1 MQLNQLPKHSSK
13 KSKRLGRGYGSG
25 KGGHTATRGQKGQKS
40 RSKIP
45 IWFEGG
51 QLPFI
56 RRLPFIKGKN
66 RFKSLTHTT
75 VINIS
80 DLKVFKKDQI
90 VDNISLHKQGLVNL
104 KESQGRI
111 KILGRGKLE
120 KPLTIK
126 VVTSKQA
133 EEKIKKA
140 GGQVLRQSKEKV
152 VLGTEKTPKK

>member
-1 MQLNQLPKHSSK
+1 MQLNQLPSHISK
-13 KSKRLGRGYGSG
+13 KSKRVGRGYGSG

-40 RSKIP
+40 RSKVP

-56 RRLPFIKGKN
+56 RRLPFIKGKS

-80 DLKVFKKDQI
+80 DLKIFKKDQI
-90 VDNISLHKQGLVNL
+90 VDNVSLHKKGLINL
-104 KESQGRI
+104 KESQGRV

-120 KPLTIK
+120 KSLTIK
-126 VVTSKQA
+126 IVTSKQA

-140 GGQVLRQSKEKV
+140 GGKV
-152 VLGTEKTPKK
+152 VLETEKTPKK

>member
-1 MQLNQLPKHSSK
+1 MQLNQLPNHTSK

-75 VINIS
+75 VINVA

-90 VDNISLHKQGLVNL
+90 VDNVSLHKTGLVNL

-111 KILGRGKLE
+111 KILGRGKIE
-120 KPLTIK
+120 KALTIK
-126 VVTSKQA
+126 VITSKQA

-140 GGQVLRQSKEKV
+140 GGKV
-152 VLGTEKTPKK
+152 VLETGTKPEK

>member
-1 MQLNQLPKHSSK
+1 MQLNQLPSHISK
-13 KSKRLGRGYGSG
+13 KSKRVGRGYGSG

-40 RSKIP
+40 RSKVP

-66 RFKSLTHTT
+66 RFKSLIHTT
-75 VINIS
+75 VINLS
-80 DLKVFKKDQI
+80 DLKGFSKDQI
-90 VDNISLHKQGLVNL
+90 VDNLSLHKKGLVNL
-104 KESQGRI
+104 KESQGRV

-120 KPLTIK
+120 KSLTIK

-140 GGQVLRQSKEKV
+140 GGKV
-152 VLGTEKTPKK
+152 VLETEKTPKK

>member
-1 MQLNQLPKHSSK
+1 MQLNQLPKYSSK
-13 KSKRLGRGYGSG
+13 KSKRVGRGYGSG

-66 RFKSLTHTT
+66 RFKSLTNTT
-75 VINIS
+75 VINVA
-80 DLKVFKKDQI
+80 DLEGFKKDQI
-90 VDNISLHKQGLVNL
+90 VDNIALHKRGLINL

-111 KILGRGKLE
+111 KVLGRGKLT
-120 KPLTIK
+120 KALK
-126 VVTSKQA
+126 VKLITSKQA
-133 EEKIKKA
+133 ESKIKKA
-140 GGQVLRQSKEKV
+140 GGEVLIQSKKKADLETGK
-152 VLGTEKTPKK
+152 KPKK

>member
-1 MQLNQLPKHSSK
+1 MKLNQLPSHSSK

-25 KGGHTATRGQKGQKS
+25 KGGHTSSRGQKGQKS

-66 RFKSLTHTT
+66 RFKSLTNTT
-75 VINIS
+75 VLNVS
-80 DLKVFKKDQI
+80 DLKVFNKDAQ
-90 VDNISLHKQGLVNL
+90 VDNVSLLKMGLINQ

-111 KILGRGKLE
+111 KILGRGKIE
-120 KPLTIK
+120 KALTIK
-126 VVTSKQA
+126 VITSNQA
-133 EEKIKKA
+133 AEKINKA
-140 GGQVLRQSKEKV
+140 GGKV
-152 VLGTEKTPKK
+152 ISETIKTPKK

>member
-1 MQLNQLPKHSSK
+1 MKLDQLPSHSSK

-25 KGGHTATRGQKGQKS
+25 KGGHTSSRGQKGQKS

-66 RFKSLTHTT
+66 RFKSLTNTT
-75 VINIS
+75 VLNVS
-80 DLKVFKKDQI
+80 DLKVFNKDAQ
-90 VDNISLHKQGLVNL
+90 VDNVSLLKMGLINQ

-111 KILGRGKLE
+111 KILGRGKIE
-120 KPLTIK
+120 KSLTIK
-126 VVTSKQA
+126 VITSNQA
-133 EEKIKKA
+133 AEKINKA
-140 GGQVLRQSKEKV
+140 GGKV
-152 VLGTEKTPKK
+152 ISETIKTPKK